1 MSVPKI
7 ETDKFDGK
15 SDFVW
20 RRKMKAGLVQN
31 KIAPAICGLE
41 EYVESWK
48 GNIFIKMLD
57 GVTGKLTEVRYVPNL
72 PRNLISL
79 SYLDSL
85 GLSFK
90 SKNGILHVCKGNLVM
105 LKGFK
110 RETLYILIG
119 KMVCNFI
126 ALISNYYS
134 RENYVVASKDR
145 PH

>member
-1 MSVPKI
+1 MSIPKI

-15 SDFVW
+15 SDFLMW

-48 GNIFIKMLD
+48 
-57 GVTGKLTEVRYVPNL
+57 
-72 PRNLISL
+72 
-79 SYLDSL
+79 DSF

-126 ALISNYYS
+126 ALISKYCS